1 MSGNSLKVTNT
12 IDQSA
17 PPSLRIDD
25 APRESNE
32 RNLFSDFA
40 GPVIVFIL
48 FIGFWYL
55 LSTKLL
61 PPQKRFCCQLHTVSL
76 TKDFLLGRPVRNE
89 V

>member
-1 MSGNSLKVTNT
+1 MSGASLKVTNT

-25 APRESNE
+25 APREANE

-48 FIGFWYL
+48 FIASHRIDQPSHL
-55 LSTKLL
+55 QAL
-61 PPQKRFCCQLHTVSL
+61 
-76 TKDFLLGRPVRNE
+76 N
-89 V
+89 